1 MSVPEVKR
9 EEQISEIDLAE
20 QKEASPVVM
29 KEESYLGMAF
39 RRFKKHKLAVAGAI
53 FMIFLTLVAIFA
65 PLISPYDPYHV
76 TDTFSGPPSKEHWL
90 GTDQVGRDVLSRL
103 IYAAR
108 VSLLVGVGSVA
119 ISTVIGVFLGLI
131 SGYYG
136 GKTDMIIM
144 RVVDVMMSFPPILLV
159 LVAVSIVGPNLR
171 NLILIIGLIAWASVA
186 RLVRGSVLSIKQLD
200 YIKASIALGLG
211 TPRILFS
218 HILPNV
224 MAPVLV
230 HATFF
235 MAAVIIIEASL
246 SFLGAGV
253 QPPTASWG
261 NMLTSAQSLTVLTS
275 QPWLWVP
282 PGLMIFI
289 TVLSVNFIGDGLR
302 DALDPKSV
310 K

>member
-9 EEQISEIDLAE
+9 EEQINEIDLAE
-20 QKEASPVVM
+20 QKETSPVVM

-53 FMIFLTLVAIFA
+53 FMIFLTVVAIFA

-144 RVVDVMMSFPPILLV
+144 RVVDMMMSFPPILLV

>member
-9 EEQISEIDLAE
+9 EEQINEIDLAE
-20 QKEASPVVM
+20 QKETSPVVM

-53 FMIFLTLVAIFA
+53 FMIFLTVVASFA

>member
-20 QKEASPVVM
+20 KKEASPVVM

>member
-9 EEQISEIDLAE
+9 EEQINEIDLAE
-20 QKEASPVVM
+20 QKETSPVVM

-53 FMIFLTLVAIFA
+53 FMIFLTVVAIFA